1 MKGNPMPIS
10 IRQSQAG
17 NIASQ
22 SIDDLYRALR
32 DVQADLEQLRALL
45 ATHVHSGVTT
55 GAGNSGAPTV
65 TIAAAAL
72 NTQP

>member
-1 MKGNPMPIS
+1 MPIS

-45 ATHVHSGVTT
+45 ATHVHSGVTD
-55 GAGNSGAPTV
+55 GPEYPALRKEQEPCPT
-65 TIAAAAL
+65 TSSNTAA
-72 NTQP
+72 